1 MNAYL
6 VEFVTRGVTDERFAD
21 FLTEL
26 NSVGAQEYVSLY
38 QTAYDR
44 YMKGLSEQ

>member
-21 FLTEL
+21 FLAEL
-26 NSVGAQEYVSLY
+26 NSIGAQEYVLLY

-44 YMKGLSEQ
+44 YMKGLLEQ